1 MQGDSIDKFGWER
14 KASSAECWEEEEEEK
29 EEEEIEENGKEEE
42 EADEENAINTRRLN
56 IITTSTR

>member
-1 MQGDSIDKFGWER
+1 MQGDSIDTFGWER

-29 EEEEIEENGKEEE
+29 EEIEENGKEEE